1 MNGGIS
7 ALLAVADAPVES
19 PQEISCLS
27 CRFSTGSITMKK
39 KNPAFLAWTVLVALG
54 SGLTFVVR
62 SCSVCVLSVDILS
75 VDIC

>member
-39 KNPAFLAWTVLVALG
+39 KKILPFLLG
-54 SGLTFVVR
+54 QYWLH
-62 SCSVCVLSVDILS
+62 
-75 VDIC
+75 

>member
-39 KNPAFLAWTVLVALG
+39 K
-54 SGLTFVVR
+54 
-62 SCSVCVLSVDILS
+62 SCLSCLDSIGCTRIWLNFR
-75 VDIC
+75 C